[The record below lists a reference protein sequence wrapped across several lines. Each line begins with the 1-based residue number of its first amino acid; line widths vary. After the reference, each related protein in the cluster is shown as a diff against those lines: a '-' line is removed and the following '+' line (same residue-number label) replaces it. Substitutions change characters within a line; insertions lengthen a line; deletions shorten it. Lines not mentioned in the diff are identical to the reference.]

1 MKDEGETPR
10 VHHLTGIPMDKDSA
24 RDRLQRFKQAYVENG
39 GKITDAYIKAGFS
52 ANTAYIN
59 ASGYFSK
66 HREEVE
72 SYFRTHMAQ
81 YAPQALTT
89 ILTIM
94 NDSSEKGGIRLKA
107 AQDIMDR
114 CGYKP
119 KEHIEIT
126 TEEVENMSTSQIKD
140 RIKELLSE
148 VDPEIGNIVDLKVK
162 K

>member
-1 MKDEGETPR
+1 MSEEKKTP
-10 VHHLTGIPMDKDSA
+10 VHHLTGLAMDERSA
-24 RDRLQRFKQAYVENG
+24 KERLLAFKQAYVENG
-39 GKITDAYIKAGFS
+39 GKIIDAYIKAGFS
-52 ANTAYIN
+52 KNSAQVN
-59 ASGYFSK
+59 ASQYFAK
-66 HREEVE
+66 HREEIE

-94 NDSSEKGGIRLKA
+94 NDSGEKGGIRLKA
-107 AQDIMDR
+107 AQDILDR

-126 TEEVENMSTSQIKD
+126 TEEVENMSTAQIKD

-148 VDPEIGNIVDLKVK
+148 VDPEIGNIVEFKARK
-162 K
+162 